1 MAHSGDDL
9 RPTDLTWAALLG
21 RWIEFAKASMALPD
35 DAEGDRWRE
44 SVAAVIN
51 LQAVTFALADL
62 DGLPPDECA
71 LALDKSE
78 IIIDDNDAR
87 LAAIWSGDALPES
100 LVELCD
106 DARLALKTAVVAYG
120 RAT

>member
-1 MAHSGDDL
+1 MACSGDDL
-9 RPTDLTWAALLG
+9 GPTKLTWAALLG

-62 DGLPPDECA
+62 APLPPDECA
-71 LALDKSE
+71 LALDKSR
-78 IIIDDNDAR
+78 IIIDDNVDR
-87 LAAIWSGDALPES
+87 LHAIWSAQKLPVS
-100 LVELCD
+100 LVELCQ
-106 DARLALKTAVVAYG
+106 DAQLALTTASGVYRG
-120 RAT
+120 GG